1 MAAQDSGGNGGI
13 IGGINVTPLVDVTLV
28 LLIIFIVTA
37 KIIVMPA
44 VGMDLPKATRSDETQ
59 IIFSVL
65 LPLNGPTLVDGE
77 AAGDDATLLDRARA
91 AAAKDPEIRAVIN
104 ADTSVTH
111 GRVIHALDVLKT
123 AGIVHIAFGT
133 SADDVSPG
141 R

>member
-1 MAAQDSGGNGGI
+1 MASQGPSNGNGGI
-13 IGGINVTPLVDVTLV
+13 IGGINVTPLVDVMLV

-44 VGMDLPKATRSDETQ
+44 IAMDLPKATQSDETQ
-59 IIFSVL
+59 VVFSVL
-65 LPLNGPTLVDGE
+65 LPVNAPALVDGE
-77 AAGDDATLLDRARA
+77 AAADDGVLLARARA
-91 AAAKDPEIRAVIN
+91 AVAKTPDIRAVIN

-111 GRVIHALDVLKT
+111 GRVIHTLDLLKN

-133 SADDVSPG
+133 SPQDGP

>member
-1 MAAQDSGGNGGI
+1 MAASSSGNGNAGI

-44 VGMDLPKATRSDETQ
+44 VPMDLPKATKSEETQ

-77 AAGDDATLLDRARA
+77 PAADDATLLERARA
-91 AAAKDPEIRAVIN
+91 AVAKDPGIRAVIN

-111 GRVIHALDVLKT
+111 GRVIHALDVLKN

-133 SADDVSPG
+133 SSDNASP
-141 R
+141 